1 MDRDAFDYVR
11 LLSHCK
17 MNMILLF
24 LLLIA
29 FRAVGGSAAESPSIP
44 AQPDSIIQEISAA
57 SSRIQSLQCTFI
69 QTKHIAMLNDKL
81 VSRGKII
88 YQQPDKLLWQ
98 YTIPYSYTFI
108 INRQQVIIRNGQR
121 TDVIDANRNRVF
133 KEIARMMMNSL
144 RGQCLT
150 DNKSFQVTVSS
161 GRTQG
166 TGLEYIATLV
176 PKRKELKQLWDRL
189 VLHFDVVNQV
199 VSTVEMYEKN
209 GDHTIIQMQDV
220 VVNKPV
226 DAKIFNVE

>member
-1 MDRDAFDYVR
+1 MDRDAFDHVR

-17 MNMILLF
+17 MNKILLF

-98 YTIPYSYTFI
+98 YTTPYSYTFI

-176 PKRKELKQLWDRL
+176 LGRNRPETD
-189 VLHFDVVNQV
+189 
-199 VSTVEMYEKN
+199 M
-209 GDHTIIQMQDV
+209 
-220 VVNKPV
+220 
-226 DAKIFNVE
+226 